1 MSILDDMLQKHASGM
16 SHVRVIEVIW
26 SVMDPGEGANFG
38 PRSARASAQAD
49 GRYISDSLYSLLP
62 ELAPLMQPR
71 ASPHT
76 SLSLRFNVHWTR
88 ISARPPRV
96 PRTALPPGMYIR
108 PQSWMMPLGPSGV

>member
-1 MSILDDMLQKHASGM
+1 MAGHGLSEPTI
-16 SHVRVIEVIW
+16 
-26 SVMDPGEGANFG
+26 FG
-38 PRSARASAQAD
+38 PRSAHAD
-49 GRYISDSLYSLLP
+49 WRYISDSLYSLLP

-88 ISARPPRV
+88 VSGRPPRV

-108 PQSWMMPLGPSGV
+108 PGRPDIFDALQSAITAVRSAYSAS